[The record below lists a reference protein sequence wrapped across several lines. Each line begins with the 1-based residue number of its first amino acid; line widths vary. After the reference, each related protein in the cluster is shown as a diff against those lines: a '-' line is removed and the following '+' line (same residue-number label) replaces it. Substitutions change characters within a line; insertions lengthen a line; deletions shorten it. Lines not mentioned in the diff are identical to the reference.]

1 MLAGGE
7 RQRTGK
13 GSPAAKKWADNM
25 TAHYDELS
33 RKDAVFGQLRNCI
46 DLAVVASLIVK
57 DQLTEKAHYSMSLYL
72 HDDQLATE
80 KFNMPQHVASQAS
93 VVLRGADWLISAS
106 GGVEMHTWQIAD
118 KTETSA
124 ELAPVRDKAGL
135 PADGRWWWN

>member
-1 MLAGGE
+1 
-7 RQRTGK
+7 
-13 GSPAAKKWADNM
+13 M

-57 DQLTEKAHYSMSLYL
+57 DQLAEKAHYSMSLFL

-118 KTETSA
+118 KTETSP